1 MRYAG
6 RIREWNDDK
15 GYGFVAPNGGG
26 AEAFVH
32 IKAFAPGSRRPVV
45 GDLISYTLGSDAQG
59 RPRAIDARFAGEQ
72 PVQSRSSKSGKSGKS
87 GASGASG
94 RPLPRAWLG
103 TAALATLAASAALG
117 LIPWQLAAAYAVVSI
132 VTYAYYG
139 QDKANAESGE
149 RRMPEMSLQ
158 MLSLLGGWPGALIAQ
173 QRYRH
178 KTVKASFQSTF
189 WGTAVLNLL
198 GVGWALHSGTLARM
212 LA

>member
-45 GDLISYTLGSDAQG
+45 GDLISYTLSSDPQG
-59 RPRAIDARFAGEQ
+59 RPRAVDARFAGEK
-72 PVQSRSSKSGKSGKS
+72 PAKSKSGKSGK
-87 GASGASG
+87 SG

-103 TAALATLAASAALG
+103 TAALAALAASAALG
-117 LIPWQLAAAYAVVSI
+117 AIPWQLAAAYAVVSI
-132 VTYAYYG
+132 VTYAYYA
-139 QDKANAESGE
+139 QDKTNAKAGE
-149 RRMPEMSLQ
+149 RRIPEMSLQ

-189 WGTAVLNLL
+189 WGTVVLNLL
-198 GVGWALHSGTLARM
+198 GVGWVLHSGTLARM

>member
-45 GDLISYTLGSDAQG
+45 GDVISYTLGSDAQG
-59 RPRAIDARFAGEQ
+59 RPRATDARFAGEQ
-72 PVQSRSSKSGKSGKS
+72 PVQCRTSKSAKSGK
-87 GASGASG
+87 SGASG

-103 TAALATLAASAALG
+103 IAVLAALAASAALG
-117 LIPWQLAAAYAVVSI
+117 LIPWQLAAAYAAVSV

-139 QDKANAESGE
+139 QDKANATSGE
-149 RRMPEMSLQ
+149 RRIPEMSLQ
-158 MLSLLGGWPGALIAQ
+158 MLSVLGGWPGALIAQ

-178 KTVKASFQSTF
+178 KTVKASFQTTF
-189 WGTAVLNLL
+189 WGTVVLNVL
-198 GVGWALHSGTLARM
+198 GVGWAIHSGTLARM